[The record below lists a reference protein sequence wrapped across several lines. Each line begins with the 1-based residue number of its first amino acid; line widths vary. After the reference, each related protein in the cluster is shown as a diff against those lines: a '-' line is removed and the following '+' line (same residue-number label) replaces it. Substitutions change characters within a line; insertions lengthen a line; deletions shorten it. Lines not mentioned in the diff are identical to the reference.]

1 MIEEQSKDER
11 RTIEVQSKN
20 ERRING
26 GSTEDDRRTN
36 GGRTEID
43 RMANDSKTICDMF
56 FYYNILYRRCFW
68 GILFKLIEVVVS
80 SRDFCVGQSL
90 TDFFCFI
97 CVYALKRIKNHYWA

>member
-90 TDFFCFI
+90 TDFFVLSVFT
-97 CVYALKRIKNHYWA
+97 L